1 MRLAL
6 LPPVPLRTRL
16 ARALVATLIVFS
28 ALVAVGVT
36 APAEAPF
43 TIAIRPVLMNLGFD
57 IDIKVWSVHLHFA
70 WSALP
75 STPTTKTDGPVI

>member
-6 LPPVPLRTRL
+6 SPPVPLRTRL
-16 ARALVATLIVFS
+16 VRALVATLIVFT

-43 TIAIRPVLMNLGFD
+43 TIAIRPVFVTLGLD
-57 IDIKVWSVHLHFA
+57 IDIKVWSLHLHFA
-70 WSALP
+70 WSALR
-75 STPTTKTDGPVI
+75 SAPTTKADGPAI

>member
-6 LPPVPLRTRL
+6 SPPVPLRTRL
-16 ARALVATLIVFS
+16 VRALVATLIVFT

-43 TIAIRPVLMNLGFD
+43 TIAIRPVFMTLGLD
-57 IDIKVWSVHLHFA
+57 IDVKVWSVHLHFA

-75 STPTTKTDGPVI
+75 SASTTKADGPVI

>member
-6 LPPVPLRTRL
+6 LPVVPLRTRL

-36 APAEAPF
+36 APADAPF
-43 TIAIRPVLMNLGFD
+43 TIAIRPVFMNLGFD

-75 STPTTKTDGPVI
+75 SVSTTKADGL